1 MLNEYEIRIEKLIA
15 HPDGHDYVSP
25 QFRMNVKLDDRGVA
39 KLAAAIANEINYIAE
54 LSGE

>member
-39 KLAAAIANEINYIAE
+39 KLAAAIANELNYIAE
-54 LSGE
+54 MSGE